1 MKLVIL
7 SGGLDSVVLLHW
19 VLANSESN
27 ADVDTIIFDYGQKHK
42 KELVYAKYWT
52 QLFNLGSMVYDLNG
66 MFHDSA
72 LLGDRAMPY
81 NDEDMS
87 PTVVPGRNMVF
98 ISVAASRAMADG
110 YKKAFVAQDGY
121 EGYPDGT
128 ECLFIGGTNDFKD
141 TQESFDAVV
150 DAKKAGLF
158 VHVGRV
164 TGVKRFMFYEDA
176 GADTCDGSGLTRFD
190 ATFLSLRDRYKK
202 QKNQHVLL

>member
-27 ADVDTIIFDYGQKHK
+27 ADVDTIMFDYGQKHK

-110 YKKAFVAQDGY
+110 YSSIYIGTNKDDRKV
-121 EGYPDGT
+121 YPD
-128 ECLFIGGTNDFKD
+128 C
-141 TQESFDAVV
+141 
-150 DAKKAGLF
+150 
-158 VHVGRV
+158 
-164 TGVKRFMFYEDA
+164 RF
-176 GADTCDGSGLTRFD
+176 
-190 ATFLSLRDRYKK
+190 TFLEGMATALYKASEGKVSLEYPFANMTKK
-202 QKNQHVLL
+202 QIVELGMQLNVDFDKTWSCYLGGDKQCGVCGACQSRIKALS